1 MYVRNCLILLFLA
14 SFTFAGDLKVIVG
27 FKGDADG
34 SVVTKHGAKAGRE
47 IDGIRAMTA
56 TIPAARLAKLR
67 ADPSVAYVEE
77 DGYVSISKPGNGK
90 GKPGG
95 DGGDAPPPQERPWG
109 IDRVGGGRATE
120 TGAGIKVAVIDT
132 GLDLDHEDLAG
143 NIKGS
148 KDFTGSRKGAE
159 DEHGHGSHVG
169 GTIAAI
175 DNVRGV
181 IGVAPQAHLYAVRVL
196 DRRGWGSW
204 SDVAS
209 GITWAADHA
218 DGIQIANMSLGGG
231 LSGAVEEACIYAEGN
246 GVLLIAAAG
255 NSGDGNTATPETSYP
270 AAHSTVVSVAATN
283 DSDGLASFSN
293 SGPTVEVA
301 GPGVS
306 VKSTYKNNGYVT
318 WNGTSMASPH
328 AAGVA
333 ALIWEELG
341 QTTPTAVRAELDRR
355 VDDPGNDGK
364 DWGYGYGI
372 VDFSN
377 GPPPR

>member
-1 MYVRNCLILLFLA
+1 MYVRNCLILLLFA
-14 SFTFAGDLKVIVG
+14 SFAFAGDLKVIVG

-47 IDGIRAMTA
+47 IDGISAMTA

-90 GKPGG
+90 GRPGG
-95 DGGDAPPPQERPWG
+95 GGGDTPPPEERPWG
-109 IDRVGGGRATE
+109 INRVGGGRVTE
-120 TGAGIKVAVIDT
+120 TGDGIKVAVIDT
-132 GLDLDHEDLAG
+132 GLDPDHEDLAG
-143 NIKGS
+143 NIQGS
-148 KDFTGSRKGAE
+148 VDFTGSRKGAK
-159 DEHGHGSHVG
+159 DEHGDGTHVG

-175 DNVRGV
+175 DNDRGV
-181 IGVAPQAHLYAVRVL
+181 IGVAPKAYLYAVRVL

-209 GITWAADHA
+209 GITWAADSV

-231 LSGAVEEACIYAEGN
+231 HSATVEIACAHAEKS

-255 NSGDGNTATPETSYP
+255 NSGDGNPATPEYSYP
-270 AAHSTVVSVAATN
+270 AAYSTVVSVAATN
-283 DSDGLASFSN
+283 SNDGLASFSN
-293 SGPTVEVA
+293 SGPHVEVA

-306 VKSTYKNNGYVT
+306 VKSTYKNNGYAT
-318 WNGTSMASPH
+318 LNGTSMASPH

-333 ALIWEELG
+333 ALIWEELAKASV
-341 QTTPTAVRAELDRR
+341 PDNDDVRTELRNRAGNGEADRL
-355 VDDPGNDGK
+355 DD
-364 DWGYGYGI
+364 GYGWGI
-372 VDFSN
+372 VYFPN
-377 GPPPR
+377 G

>member
-1 MYVRNCLILLFLA
+1 MYVRNCLILLLFA
-14 SFTFAGDLKVIVG
+14 SFAFAGDLKVIVG

-95 DGGDAPPPQERPWG
+95 GGGDTPPPQEPPWG
-109 IDRVGGGRATE
+109 IDRVGGGGLTNY
-120 TGAGIKVAVIDT
+120 TGVGIKVAVIDT
-132 GLDLDHEDLAG
+132 GLDLDHEDLFG

-148 KDFTGSRKGAE
+148 VDFTGSRKGAE

-175 DNVRGV
+175 DNDRGV
-181 IGVAPQAHLYAVRVL
+181 IGVAPRAHLYAVRVL

-209 GITWAADHA
+209 GITWAADN
-218 DGIQIANMSLGGG
+218 GMQIANMSLGGG
-231 LSGAVEEACIYAEGN
+231 RSATVENACSYAAAPPPERA

-255 NSGDGNTATPETSYP
+255 NSGDGNTATPENSWP
-270 AAHSTVVSVAATN
+270 AAYSTVVSVAATN
-283 DSDGLASFSN
+283 RSDGLASFSN
-293 SGPTVEVA
+293 SGEHVEVA

-306 VKSTYKNNGYVT
+306 VKSAYKNNGYAT
-318 WNGTSMASPH
+318 LNGTSMASPH

-333 ALIWEELG
+333 ALIWEEFG
-341 QTTPTAVRAELDRR
+341 DTNHGAVRTELGSR
-355 VDDPGNDGK
+355 VDDAGDVGR
-364 DWGYGYGI
+364 DDGYGNGI

-377 GPPPR
+377 G